1 MPPVA
6 TDHPFREADM
16 GSDESLRIFD
26 PRLGALLREAT
37 PRRPR
42 RFAAEC
48 ARWAVRRAGLYGD
61 VVMRA
66 LSLCDQWE
74 SGEAPEM
81 QALER
86 ARAEL
91 KEMRDQLDQQAFVSG
106 PSPDTL
112 AAGGL
117 EVDGA
122 SIFGQA
128 RAAGSLLAALGDDSM
143 GAAAEAIYEA
153 HALGRREAE
162 TLLDLGHR
170 ILAQ

>member
-1 MPPVA
+1 
-6 TDHPFREADM
+6 M
-16 GSDESLRIFD
+16 GSDESLRILD
-26 PRLGALLREAT
+26 PRLGTLLRDAT
-37 PRRPR
+37 PRRQR

-61 VVMRA
+61 VVVRA

-74 SGEAPEM
+74 SGEPPEM
-81 QALER
+81 QTLEQ

-91 KEMRDQLDQQAFVSG
+91 KEMRDLLDQKAFLSG
-106 PSPDTL
+106 PGPETL

-117 EVDGA
+117 EAGGG
-122 SIFGQA
+122 STFGQA

-143 GAAAEAIYEA
+143 GAAAEAVYEA

-162 TLLDLGHR
+162 TLIDLGR
-170 ILAQ
+170 QILAQ